1 MYMPWIKLW
10 TSSAAMALEANEVI
24 ARRLFMLGTD
34 PHSKRSATEAW
45 RMTSEKALA
54 GAQVWTGL
62 AGDAMSM
69 WTWWMPNR
77 LPLARA
83 NREAARSASRSVS
96 MLRKKVRANQSRLRR
111 AG

>member
-1 MYMPWIKLW
+1 M
-10 TSSAAMALEANEVI
+10 TLEANEVI

-34 PHSKRSATEAW
+34 PHSKRSASEAW

-96 MLRKKVRANQSRLRR
+96 VLRKKVRANQSRLRR
-111 AG
+111 AR